1 MCLASGGSPA
11 TSKLLAFLCI
21 VCLCAAFGETARA
34 ELITSNYWSYPN
46 LEVAGM
52 SGTYTASTGHFLAY
66 GYPSSYFKEPTDS
79 PDPLLND
86 LMPSDYVNWLFLV
99 DAYLNPLS
107 STPMT
112 ATGTVTIKGSS
123 SGLGGTSTPLLTGTI
138 EAFGASIAPS
148 LDPAT
153 TLFQF
158 TFHATGGAFAGD
170 FGSTALI
177 ILSPGF
183 VTDWGPGLD
192 DTPYVGDLTKDF
204 TFTGPTGVVDVVT
217 IPEPNLGVL
226 ATTLMLSGLVMY
238 CSRRQGNRRRA

>member
-1 MCLASGGSPA
+1 MCLAPGGSPA
-11 TSKLLAFLCI
+11 TSKLRVLLGI

-66 GYPSSYFKEPTDS
+66 GYPASYSFTS
-79 PDPLLND
+79 LTQQD
-86 LMPSDYVNWLFLV
+86 LMPSDYLNWLFRI
-99 DAYLNPLS
+99 DAYLDPLS

-112 ATGTVTIKGSS
+112 ATGTVIIKGSS
-123 SGLGGTSTPLLTGTI
+123 TGSGGAALPLLTGTI

-158 TFHATGGAFAGD
+158 TFHVTDGAFAGD

-183 VTDWGPGLD
+183 ITDWGPGLD

-226 ATTLMLSGLVMY
+226 ATTLMVSGLVMY
-238 CSRRQGNRRRA
+238 CSRRQRNRRRAWR

>member
-1 MCLASGGSPA
+1 MCLAPGGSPA
-11 TSKLLAFLCI
+11 TSKLRAFLCI
-21 VCLCAAFGETARA
+21 ACLCAVFGETARA
-34 ELITSNYWSYPN
+34 ELITSNYWPYPN

-52 SGTYTASTGHFLAY
+52 SGAYTASTGHFLAY
-66 GYPSSYFKEPTDS
+66 GYPSSYSVTS
-79 PDPLLND
+79 STQQD
-86 LMPSDYVNWLFLV
+86 LMPSDYDKWLFLI
-99 DAYLNPLS
+99 DAYFDPLS

-123 SGLGGTSTPLLTGTI
+123 TGLGGTTQTLLTGSI

-158 TFHATGGAFAGD
+158 TFHVTGGEYAAD

-183 VTDWGPGLD
+183 ITDWGPGLN